1 MRTQPDQIV
10 GQLHSV
16 LNSGQVPRR
25 QRDLGA
31 EILSHLSQAVRVVV
45 LGRPGSGKT
54 SLINMMLGQEV
65 LHAHGAVDVVEVA
78 HGAVAQVT
86 ALWPDGTSQTFAG
99 HGLDGQDCGGAQRLT
114 YEAPIDSLKTLSFC
128 EVSQPSDRTRQQAL
142 LEIALQ
148 QGQVFVW
155 CSEAFDQAEQA
166 IWQSVPDAIKD
177 HSFLALTKVD
187 RQIMKGDLGAQ
198 MATLEDTASEEFL
211 GLHPVAT
218 LHALKARAGG
228 DAQEALWL
236 ASGGQELVAAVEAQ
250 VRKGRAADLDQA
262 RVLLAQLGE
271 VVGASTPASEQTPT
285 NQSSLSSTSTADTQA
300 ALLDQL
306 QTHLQSAAQE
316 MLSDLDDGKIPNSE
330 GLLTRCAS
338 TVRQL
343 TSLLTADDGQEPD
356 AAGLLEDAQDGEETL
371 MLLQVEQSPSAA
383 EDAVILLLQLR
394 KEIGARAQA

>member
-16 LNSGQVPRR
+16 LSSGQVPRR
-25 QRDLGA
+25 QKDLGA

-65 LHAHGAVDVVEVA
+65 VHAHKAVDVVEVVY
-78 HGAVAQVT
+78 GVAARVT
-86 ALWPDGTSQTFAG
+86 AHLSDGTTHTFAG
-99 HGLDGQDCGGAQRLT
+99 HSLDGQDCGDIQRLT
-114 YEAPIDSLKTLSFC
+114 YEVPLESLKTLAFC
-128 EVSQPSDRTRQQAL
+128 EVAQPNDVPHQQAL
-142 LEIALQ
+142 LETALQ
-148 QGQVFVW
+148 EGQVLVW
-155 CSEAFDQAEQA
+155 CSEGFDQVERT

-177 HSFLALTKVD
+177 HSFLALTKAD

-198 MATLEDTASEEFL
+198 IAALEETAAQEFL
-211 GLHPVAT
+211 GLHPIAT

-228 DAQEALWL
+228 EAQAALWQ

-271 VVGASTPASEQTPT
+271 VVEASTQESVQTPAHQT
-285 NQSSLSSTSTADTQA
+285 SPSSASTTDTQA

-306 QTHLQSAAQE
+306 QAHLQSAAQE

-338 TVRQL
+338 TVRAL
-343 TSLLTADDGQEPD
+343 TSLLAADAGQEMD
-356 AAGLLEDAQDGEETL
+356 ATGLLEDAQDGEETL